1 MEVTSTH
8 HPRDPPPHSGPVDL
22 HLGEYALII
31 RYQGSNRSVGLMV
44 SEILMRL
51 IKTKLATLTAF
62 LIVEDP
68 RRPKRSPHTTER
80 SFPLRLTV
88 YGRFSDGDAVA
99 NMLAGSGLFLQR
111 PEESEYDQ
119 RVKYHNPMYLLPP
132 GQDMPRI
139 AGPLAG
145 GTRFEPIG
153 EERLGEVETSR
164 ILRIFDHADGRGA
177 EVIEQS
183 ARLKSTLKR

>member
-1 MEVTSTH
+1 
-8 HPRDPPPHSGPVDL
+8 
-22 HLGEYALII
+22 
-31 RYQGSNRSVGLMV
+31 
-44 SEILMRL
+44 
-51 IKTKLATLTAF
+51 
-62 LIVEDP
+62 
-68 RRPKRSPHTTER
+68 
-80 SFPLRLTV
+80 
-88 YGRFSDGDAVA
+88 
-99 NMLAGSGLFLQR
+99 MLAGSGLFLQR

-177 EVIEQS
+177 EMIEQS